1 MSKQSALLQ
10 LYAAVAVSLVAMLLA
25 GKHGAVS
32 ALAGSA
38 SVWAG
43 LLLALLSM
51 RQANNALKKMNITG
65 GGALLVL
72 LRAEAIKIAVIST
85 VLWITFK
92 IYASHLVPLALIS
105 GLAVAALLSGA
116 GLMRVNETK

>member
-1 MSKQSALLQ
+1 MTKQLALWQ
-10 LYAAVAVSLVAMLLA
+10 LYAAVAVSLVAFLLA
-25 GKHGAVS
+25 GKHGAFS

-38 SVWAG
+38 SVWMG
-43 LLLALLSM
+43 VLLALLSM
-51 RQANNALKKMNITG
+51 RQANKALQKVKTTG

-72 LRAEAIKIAVIST
+72 LRAEAIKIAVIAT
-85 VLWITFK
+85 LLWITFK

-116 GLMRVNETK
+116 GLMRLNETK

>member
-1 MSKQSALLQ
+1 MTKQSVLWQ
-10 LYAAVAVSLVAMLLA
+10 LYAALAVSLVAMLLA
-25 GKHGAVS
+25 GKHGALS
-32 ALAGSA
+32 ALVGSA

-43 LLLALLSM
+43 LLLAFLSM
-51 RQANNALKKMNITG
+51 RQANNALKEVKITG

-72 LRAEAIKIAVIST
+72 LRAEANKIAVIAT